1 MLFGTNPKKYNG
13 IYKFTFE
20 SASRVSALL
29 VTASFRTVHHPYAS
43 CTSFIFS
50 LNQKM
55 DAKIHNATLKI
66 PSFLAVLLILMA
78 EHIL

>member
-13 IYKFTFE
+13 LYKFTFE

-43 CTSFIFS
+43 CTSFTFS
-50 LNQKM
+50 VNQKM
-55 DAKIHNATLKI
+55 DAKIHKATFKAPLF
-66 PSFLAVLLILMA
+66 FLAGFIDTDG
-78 EHIL
+78 